1 MQRGQATVEYLALT
15 LVLLI
20 SGCLLVR
27 FQTPVGSLARALA
40 HAVAPAHRRAPA
52 HRPSG
57 HRHGPPKHLSHPCLC
72 PLALPIHSAPERERE
87 NR

>member
-15 LVLLI
+15 LAILI

-27 FQTPVGSLARALA
+27 FQTPVGGLARALA
-40 HAVAPAHRRAPA
+40 HAVAPTHRRAPA
-52 HRPSG
+52 HRPAG
-57 HRHGPPKHLSHPCLC
+57 HRHGPRRHPSHPCLC
-72 PLALPIHSAPERERE
+72 PLPLPVHSAPERERE